1 MTCAGIHPRYHYLCA
16 EELRRGRTEPGE
28 VVRHGLDTALEL
40 GHQLGYDMPEE
51 VIVFAIEAADVE
63 TFGEELSPPV
73 AAAAAEQVLDLV
85 RREVG
90 A

>member
-1 MTCAGIHPRYHYLCA
+1 VIHPRYHYLCA
-16 EELRRGRTEPGE
+16 EEPRQGRTEPGE

-40 GHQLGYDMPEE
+40 GRQFGCDRPEE
-51 VIVFAIEAADVE
+51 VIVFAIEGADVE

-73 AAAAAEQVLDLV
+73 TAVAEQVLGLV
-85 RREVG
+85 RREAG